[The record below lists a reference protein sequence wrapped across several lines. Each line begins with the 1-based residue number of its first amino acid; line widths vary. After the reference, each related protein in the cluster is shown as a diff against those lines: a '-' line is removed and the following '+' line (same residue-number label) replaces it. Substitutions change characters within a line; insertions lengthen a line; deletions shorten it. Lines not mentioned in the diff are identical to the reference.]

1 MAATLLYNA
10 LNADVTH
17 PILLS
22 FILPVINR
30 KILLIV
36 TVALLHAALIFAV
49 HRSQLPRTAVQVVQ
63 PILMSRVIER
73 PAPITPLAA
82 PAPPAR
88 PPLRP
93 LPPQKNSKP
102 DTKTLGAPAPAPMA
116 TVEPA
121 APSNAPTVSTSPQAA
136 PAPFA
141 ATGAPGLGAG
151 TAGQSTQLPSSNAD
165 YLQNLRPAYPPIS
178 RRLNEQGKTTVRV
191 LIDNNGE
198 PLRADIATSS
208 GFNRLDEAAVAT
220 VMRWRYV
227 PGKRN
232 GVAETMWFNVP
243 INWVLE

>member
-10 LNADVTH
+10 PNADLPH
-17 PILLS
+17 PILLR
-22 FILPVINR
+22 FILPVISR

-36 TVALLHAALIFAV
+36 TVALLHAVLIFAV
-49 HRSQLPRTAVQVVQ
+49 HHSQLPRAVLQVVQ
-63 PILMSRVIER
+63 PVLVSRVIEQ
-73 PAPITPLAA
+73 PAPTTPLAT

-102 DTKTLGAPAPAPMA
+102 DTKTLGVPAPAPIA
-116 TVEPA
+116 TIEPA
-121 APSNAPTVSTSPQAA
+121 APTNAPTVSTSPQTA
-136 PAPFA
+136 PTPFA
-141 ATGAPGLGAG
+141 ATGASGLGAS

-198 PLRADIATSS
+198 PLRAEIATSS
-208 GFNRLDEAAVAT
+208 DFNRLDEAAVAT

-232 GVAETMWFNVP
+232 GMAETMWFNVP